1 MAYLLDSEWDAA
13 GKKFYET
20 GVDHG
25 VLFPYHSTTS
35 HDTNYYDG
43 VAWNGLTTVTQ
54 SPSGAEANDIYAD
67 NIKYLSLRS
76 AEQFG
81 GTIEAYTYP
90 DEFAKC
96 DGSIEIVS
104 GVVASQ
110 QAREKFGFS
119 YRTRIGNDAKGDDY
133 GYKIHLIYG
142 CSVNPSEKSYQ
153 TVNDSPEAI
162 TFSWELST
170 EPVPTKID
178 NTEYR
183 PIAHLE
189 IDSTKFTT
197 TEQKAALAR
206 FEQILYGTPA
216 TTGADPTPAVQ
227 PYMPLPVDV
236 VSALTVAHGGGSE

>member
-1 MAYLLDSEWDAA
+1 MAFAISWDGA
-13 GKKFYET
+13 GDRLYET
-20 GVDHG
+20 GVDRG
-25 VLFPYHSTTS
+25 VLFPYNSTVE
-35 HDTNYYDG
+35 HDTNYYNG

-67 NIKYLSLRS
+67 NMKYLSLRS

-90 DEFAKC
+90 DEFAEC
-96 DGSIEIVS
+96 DGSAEVAT
-104 GVVASQ
+104 GVFASQ
-110 QAREKFGFS
+110 QARKKFGFS
-119 YRTRIGNDAKGDDY
+119 YRTRVGNDEEGDSH

-142 CSVNPSEKSYQ
+142 GTVNPSEKSYQ

-170 EPVPTKID
+170 EPVQVGKIND
-178 NTEYR
+178 VEYR

-189 IDSTKFTT
+189 IDSTK
-197 TEQKAALAR
+197 ADADALAA

-216 TTGADPTPAVQ
+216 SQGTSEVK
-227 PYMPLPVDV
+227 PYMPLPSDV
-236 VSALTVAHGGGSE
+236 ITAFTTASGGGSE

>member
-25 VLFPYHSTTS
+25 VLFPYHSTAS
-35 HDTNYYDG
+35 NNTNYYDG

-90 DEFAKC
+90 
-96 DGSIEIVS
+96 G
-104 GVVASQ
+104 
-110 QAREKFGFS
+110 EKFGFS

-189 IDSTKFTT
+189 IDSTKFTST
-197 TEQKAALAR
+197 NQKAALAA

-216 TTGADPTPAVQ
+216 TTGDNPTEAVQ
-227 PYMPLPVDV
+227 PYMPLPAEV
-236 VSALTVAHGGGSE
+236 VSMLTVANG

>member
-25 VLFPYHSTTS
+25 VLFPYNATQDSHS
-35 HDTNYYDG
+35 TNYYGG

-90 DEFAKC
+90 DEFAVC
-96 DGSIEIVS
+96 DGSIAIVN

-110 QAREKFGFS
+110 QARQKFGFS
-119 YRTRIGNDAKGDDY
+119 YRTRIGNDAQGDDY

-170 EPVPTKID
+170 EPVPTKIGS
-178 NTEYR
+178 TEYR

-197 TEQKAALAR
+197 QAAKAKLEE
-206 FEQILYGTPA
+206 FEQALYGTPA
-216 TTGADPTPAVQ
+216 TTGDNPTEAIQ
-227 PYMPLPVDV
+227 PYMPLPADV
-236 VSALTVAHGGGSE
+236 VSMLTVANG